1 MKLKNA
7 IVSSTV
13 LFVISFPPV
22 LMGAEPSQRTNEIIT
37 ARCMLCHGPE
47 GERGSSNYPRL
58 AAQNAAYLEKQLR
71 DFRDGRRAS
80 EAMTGL
86 TRDLSDRDIAELAE
100 YFSKSPPQSR
110 PVRRAEEAE
119 LGKKIFYEGLPA
131 AGVSACAACHGNDAY
146 GTTEL
151 PRLAG
156 QLPSYIETQLKKF
169 STRERTNDRNS
180 MNVIAAGLNGIEMR
194 ALAVF
199 LGSLQ

>member
-7 IVSSTV
+7 IVSGTV
-13 LFVISFPPV
+13 LFVISFPSF
-22 LMGAEPSQRTNEIIT
+22 LLGAEPSQRTQEIINT
-37 ARCMLCHGPE
+37 RCMLCHGPE
-47 GERGSSNYPRL
+47 GERGSRTYPRL

-71 DFRDGRRAS
+71 DFRDGRRIS

-110 PVRRAEEAE
+110 PVRHAQEAE
-119 LGKKIFYEGLPA
+119 LGKKIFFEGLPA
-131 AGVSACAACHGNDAY
+131 TGVAACATCHGNDAH

-156 QLPSYIETQLKKF
+156 QLPSYIEAQLMKF
-169 STRERTNDRNS
+169 STRERTNDGSS
-180 MNVIAAGLNGIEMR
+180 MNVIAVGLNDIAMR
-194 ALAVF
+194 ALAVY

>member
-7 IVSSTV
+7 IISSTV
-13 LFVISFPPV
+13 LFVISFPPL
-22 LMGAEPSQRTNEIIT
+22 LMGAEPSQRINEIIST
-37 ARCMLCHGPE
+37 RCMLCHGPE
-47 GERGSSNYPRL
+47 GERGSATYPRL

-71 DFRDGRRAS
+71 DFRDGRRIS

-110 PVRRAEEAE
+110 PVRRAADAE
-119 LGKKIFYEGLPA
+119 LGKKIFYEGLPT
-131 AGVSACAACHGNDAY
+131 AGVSACATCHGNDAH

-169 STRERTNDRNS
+169 STRERTNDGNS
-180 MNVIAAGLNGIEMR
+180 MNVIAAGLNDMEMR
-194 ALAVF
+194 ALAVY

>member
-13 LFVISFPPV
+13 LFVISFPSF
-22 LMGAEPSQRTNEIIT
+22 LLGAEPSRRALEIIES
-37 ARCMLCHGPE
+37 RCMLCHGPE
-47 GERGSSNYPRL
+47 GERGSRTYPRL
-58 AAQNAAYLEKQLR
+58 AAQNVAYLEKQLR
-71 DFRDGRRAS
+71 DFRDGRRTS

-86 TRDLSDRDIAELAE
+86 TRDLSDRDISQLAE

-110 PVRRAEEAE
+110 PVRNAVEAE
-119 LGKKIFYEGLPA
+119 LGKKVYFEGLPV
-131 AGVSACAACHGNDAY
+131 AGVPACVACHGNDAH

-156 QLPSYIETQLKKF
+156 QLPSYIEDQLMKF
-169 STRERTNDRNS
+169 ATRERTNDGS
-180 MNVIAAGLNGIEMR
+180 VMNVIAAGLNDSERR
-194 ALAVF
+194 ALGVY